1 MVKQVIKVDKSRLGG
16 LRRVELH
23 GNPGTPEGRSKG
35 GKKTIQL
42 FRNDPE
48 LARSRG
54 FAVRKEICYPSR
66 SPELAELIG
75 IILGD
80 GGVRSKHQFMVTF
93 NYQTDFKHAEYVRNI
108 IKRLFSIDSSIRRR
122 KGNNGADI
130 IVSSSNLVDFLLT
143 QGIVMGNKIKNQVGV
158 PFWIQETLEYRVA
171 CLRGLMDTDGGVYFH
186 NYRSGGKDY
195 RYLKLAFTNCSKPL
209 LDFALETLA
218 LLEIKSYLS
227 GYHVSVYS
235 KAGVRKYFEKVGSHN
250 PKHLDRFREH
260 FGEVP
265 ELAERNCLL
274 SS

>member
-1 MVKQVIKVDKSRLGG
+1 MISQGNMVKQVIKVDRSRLGG

-54 FAVRKEICYPSR
+54 FAVRKEICYP
-66 SPELAELIG
+66 
-75 IILGD
+75 
-80 GGVRSKHQFMVTF
+80 
-93 NYQTDFKHAEYVRNI
+93 
-108 IKRLFSIDSSIRRR
+108 

-158 PFWIQETLEYRVA
+158 PLWIQEKIEYRVA

-209 LDFALETLA
+209 LDFVLDTLP
-218 LLEIKSYLS
+218 LLKINAYLS

-235 KAGVRKYFEKVGSHN
+235 KLGVKKYFEEVGSHN
-250 PKHLDRFREH
+250 PKHIGRFREH

-265 ELAERNCLL
+265 EWPIGAAC
-274 SS
+274 